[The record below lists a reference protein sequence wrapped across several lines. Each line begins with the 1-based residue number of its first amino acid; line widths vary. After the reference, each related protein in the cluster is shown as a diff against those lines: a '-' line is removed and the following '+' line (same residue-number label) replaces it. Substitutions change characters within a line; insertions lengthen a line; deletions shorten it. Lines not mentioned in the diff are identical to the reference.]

1 MPENLMSL
9 EEASVL
15 TSFFRKE
22 NKSVLDPNY
31 QDQGIFA
38 TCETFNRELFDTLL
52 SYPDCTGIRVYS
64 GMDPN
69 KLQRFIVVGVN
80 SNDEDIYITQEESPG
95 ELFVIENGYRCPNYC
110 PPDSELNS

>member
-1 MPENLMSL
+1 MPENLMPL
-9 EEASVL
+9 EDAAVL
-15 TSFFRKE
+15 TNVFRQE
-22 NKSVLDPNY
+22 SNNVLDPKY
-31 QDQGIFA
+31 QEKGIFA